1 MSMVKKNFLRVFTA
15 VVFFLGI
22 AIQTKAQ
29 DLLRNY
35 DLSSIKV
42 DKISD
47 ADILKLKQ
55 QLDASGL
62 TEQQAE
68 QIAIAKGMPVT
79 EVQKLRL
86 RLQQLTTSGN
96 VTTPTQNQNNNGN
109 NPLNNQPA
117 YRNNLQDTGYNQLY
131 MADTAN
137 KKPLINPRIFGAELF
152 DNPTLNFQP
161 AISVATPL
169 NYVIGPGDQL
179 NISIYG
185 VQETDIPVTVSP
197 EGNIIIPNVGQLQVS
212 GTTIEN
218 ATQKITS
225 LMGRTAY
232 TTLRTGA
239 SKISVTVGQ
248 IKSIAITVIGSNMP
262 GNYTVPS
269 LATAFN
275 ALFIAGGPAQFG
287 SFRQIQLIRNNK
299 TLRNIDLYR
308 FLVNGDQSDNI
319 TLQNNDVIRI
329 PSYKIKVIIDGYIKR
344 PGIFEMLPGE
354 TLQDL
359 VTYSSGFTDSAYTSS
374 VKIVQFTGKELSVKD
389 VSAADFGNYKMQ
401 SGDSVIVSRVLNR
414 FTNRISLTGA
424 VYREGI
430 YELTDGMTLRD
441 LINKADGF
449 REDAF
454 MRRAQVFRLKP
465 DLSKEIFSFAPSDSI
480 EQKRILLK
488 REDSIVVSSIFD
500 LKDQYYISVLGEVRN
515 PGYYEYRDS
524 LTLKDVILQAGG
536 FTDAAFPQRI
546 EVARLIRRD
555 SVTAQDVRAST
566 IIEVKDITDISAT
579 QNNVY
584 LQPSDLITV
593 KRKPGFIAF
602 QSITVAGEVQYPGP
616 YVLEKREERVSDII
630 KRAGGFTPEAYLEG
644 AYIKRINV
652 SDETA
657 QAKQQVIANIQNQL
671 NDSSDL
677 TQQTAQK
684 QSNQLPLDIKKIL
697 SSPGSPEDVVFISGD
712 ELVIPKYNA
721 QVTISGS
728 VLFPTQIPYN
738 EKYNLHDYIA
748 AAGGVAENG
757 KKSKTYVV
765 YANGKAATTRGFL
778 FFKSKPD
785 IKPGAEVVVPE
796 KEPKQKI
803 STAEFIGIA
812 SAVASLAGVVIAILH
827 L

>member
-1 MSMVKKNFLRVFTA
+1 MLMFKKIILRVFAA
-15 VVFFLGI
+15 VLFFSCI
-22 AIQTKAQ
+22 TVQTKAQ

-47 ADILKLKQ
+47 ADILKFKK

-79 EVQKLRL
+79 EVQKLRI
-86 RLQQLTTSGN
+86 RLQQLSTSGN
-96 VTTPTQNQNNNGN
+96 ISTGQNNANDT
-109 NPLNNQPA
+109 
-117 YRNNLQDTGYNQLY
+117 YRNNLRDTGFNQLY
-131 MADTAN
+131 ANDTAN
-137 KKPLINPRIFGAELF
+137 RKPLINPRIFGSELF
-152 DNPTLNFQP
+152 NNPTLNFQP

-169 NYVIGPGDQL
+169 NYIIGPGDQL
-179 NISIYG
+179 NISVYG
-185 VQETDIPVTVSP
+185 VQEADIPVTVSP

-212 GTTIEN
+212 GSTIEN
-218 ATQKITS
+218 TTQKITS

-239 SKISVTVGQ
+239 SKISITVGQ
-248 IKSIAITVIGSNMP
+248 IKSISITVIGSNKP

-275 ALFIAGGPAQFG
+275 ALFVAGGPSEFG
-287 SFRQIQLIRNNK
+287 SFRQIQLLRNNK
-299 TLRNIDLYR
+299 VLKNIDLYR

-329 PSYKIKVIIDGYIKR
+329 PSYKTKVIINGYVKR

-359 VTYSSGFTDSAYTSS
+359 LAYSSGFSDSAYTSS
-374 VKIVQFTGKELSVKD
+374 VKIVQFTSKELSVKD
-389 VSAADFGNYKMQ
+389 VSAADFNNYKIQ
-401 SGDSVIVSRVLNR
+401 SGDSVIVSKVLNR
-414 FTNRISLTGA
+414 FSNRITLTGA
-424 VYREGI
+424 VYREGL

-441 LINKADGF
+441 LINKGDGF

-454 MRRAQVFRLKP
+454 MQRAQVFRLK
-465 DLSKEIFSFAPSDSI
+465 DNLSKEMFSFAPSDTMQ
-480 EQKRILLK
+480 QKSILLK
-488 REDSIVVSSIFD
+488 REDSVVISSIFD
-500 LKDQYYISVLGEVRN
+500 LKDKYYVSVLGEVRN
-515 PGYYEYRDS
+515 PGYFEYRDS

-555 SVTAQDVRAST
+555 TLTSQDVRASM
-566 IIEVKDITDISAT
+566 IIEVKNITDISAT

-584 LQPSDLITV
+584 LQPSDLITI
-593 KRKPGFIAF
+593 KRKPGFVAF
-602 QSITVAGEVQYPGP
+602 QSIIVSGELQYPGP

-630 KRAGGFTPEAYLEG
+630 KRAGGFTPEAYLNG
-644 AYIKRINV
+644 AYIKRLNV

-657 QAKQQVIANIQNQL
+657 QARQQVISNIQNQL
-671 NDSSDL
+671 NDSSNL
-677 TQQTAQK
+677 VEESMQK
-684 QSNQLPLDIKKIL
+684 QSDQIPLNITKIL
-697 SSPGSPEDVVFISGD
+697 SAPGSPEDVVLMSGD
-712 ELVIPKYNA
+712 ELIVPKYNA
-721 QVTISGS
+721 QVRISGS
-728 VLFPTQIPYN
+728 VLFPTEIPYN
-738 EKYNLHDYIA
+738 EGYNLHDYIS

-765 YANGKAATTRGFL
+765 YANGSAASTRGFL

-785 IKPGAEVVVPE
+785 VKPGAEIIVPAKQE
-796 KEPKQKI
+796 KQKI
-803 STAEFIGIA
+803 STAEFIGLA
-812 SAVASLAGVVIAILH
+812 SAIASLAGVVIAILH
-827 L
+827 Y